1 MKLTTKFAF
10 VVAAIMITPVIITL
24 FTGYVYSL
32 IIMQDK
38 ELKRNIEV
46 MQWMM
51 HTLHKTREEDYLKII
66 TKNLPEGI
74 DIIALDTENRVL
86 FSSVASIQ
94 QGIIMPPDILIS
106 KLTSEFPD
114 RSQLYDPLFMK
125 AYTGIKVFISLEH
138 GAVSFASSPFQL
150 FRWIAPLF
158 FLLLIVS
165 SVIGVIIISS
175 FRTSIIALEKAT
187 KKIAAGDLDFKLFPK
202 GKDEIA
208 SLTRSF
214 DGMRETIKEEVAK
227 RSRFLMAVSHDLST
241 PLTSI
246 KGYIEAINDGLAG
259 DRAGLEKYL
268 SIISEKAEL
277 LETRIDELIE
287 FVRLETGEW
296 LLKQEPVVFKEFV
309 FQAVTMYREDA
320 LIFKRRFSFHIDIP
334 DTITI
339 TIDQSLVLR
348 AIENLFYNA
357 LRYTAENDEIH
368 MEALLQEGT
377 ILLTIRDTGTGIEKD
392 ELARIF
398 DPFFRGEHPAGLRGF
413 GLGLSTVKSIINA
426 HGWDITVTS
435 QPGRGTAFDITIK
448 VD

>member
-10 VVAAIMITPVIITL
+10 VITAIIIAPVIITL

-32 IIMQDK
+32 FIMQDK
-38 ELKRNIEV
+38 ELNRNVEV
-46 MQWMM
+46 MRWMM

-66 TKNLPEGI
+66 TKNMPEGI
-74 DIIALDTENRVL
+74 DLIALDTENRVL
-86 FSSVASIQ
+86 FSSVESIQ

-138 GAVSFASSPFQL
+138 GAVRFASSPFKL

-175 FRTSIIALEKAT
+175 FRTSIMALEKAT
-187 KKIAAGDLDFKLFPK
+187 KKITAGDLDFKLIPK

-214 DGMRETIKEEVAK
+214 DDMREALREELAK

-246 KGYIEAINDGLAG
+246 KGYIEAITDGLAG
-259 DRAGLEKYL
+259 DRTGLEKYL

-296 LLKQEPVVFKEFV
+296 RLKQEPVAFKEFIL
-309 FQAVTMYREDA
+309 QAVTMYREDA
-320 LIFKRRFSFHIDIP
+320 LIFKRRFSSRIDIP
-334 DTITI
+334 ETVIV
-339 TIDQSLVLR
+339 TIDQSLLLR
-348 AIENLFYNA
+348 ALENLFYNA
-357 LRYTAENDEIH
+357 LRYTDENDGIH
-368 MEALLQEGT
+368 LEALRRDDT
-377 ILLTIRDTGTGIEKD
+377 ISLTIRDTGTGIGKD

-426 HGWDITVTS
+426 HGWDISVES
-435 QPGRGTAFDITIK
+435 QPGEGTAFQINIK
-448 VD
+448 VT